1 MWMLPKLKRFIA
13 KKIVLGDRNLKNQE
27 KKKLTGKTK
36 GKKKTTYVQPFKKW
50 NESGNKKNIQKR
62 DKKVNFFSFMR

>member
-1 MWMLPKLKRFIA
+1 MLPKLKRFIA

-36 GKKKTTYVQPFKKW
+36 GKKKLHMYNLLKNEMKVEIKKIFKR
-50 NESGNKKNIQKR
+50 ETKK
-62 DKKVNFFSFMR
+62 